1 MWFDVA
7 IVGQVADPAIIAVAE
22 TRAGRPFLGRDA
34 TDAPLSPLHK
44 GLAVAFE
51 ELVHPWPP
59 SRRHDDP
66 AGMGELPSVKTRTLA

>member
-59 SRRHDDP
+59 MRRH
-66 AGMGELPSVKTRTLA
+66 GERPLP